1 VTDPLNFKD
10 PMYGPIVDARFAKL
24 KRLRAKRSQF
34 ADLKL
39 YYRDHPAQ
47 FISDWGYT
55 FDPRNVERDLP
66 TLIPF
71 VLFRR
76 QEEWVTWLLERWKNQ
91 EPGITEKSRESGMSW
106 LSVAAACT
114 LCLFNRG
121 MVIGFGSRKE
131 EYVDKIGNPKSLFEK
146 ARMFLSELP
155 AEFLEG
161 WSRDKHAGYMRI
173 LFPGTGSVLTGEA
186 GDGIGRGD
194 RTSLYFVDEAAFL
207 EHPQLVDASLSATTN
222 CRQDI
227 STPNGMANSFA
238 QRRHSGRIK
247 VFTFSWRDDP
257 RKGPDWYAKQL
268 RELDPIVI
276 AGEINIDYSA
286 SVENALIPMP
296 WIQSAIGAHAKL
308 CIEPTGERR
317 GALDVADEGRDRC
330 AFAGRHGVLLNCLK
344 SWSGK
349 GSTIFAT
356 SIKAF
361 ALCEEHS
368 YPSFDFDSDGL
379 GSGVRGDAEEINTQ
393 RRAAHKREII
403 AEPFRGSAAVY
414 DPDGSLVE
422 GRYNK
427 DFFANLKAQAFWS
440 LRLRFQATHRAVT
453 EGKQVDPDDIIS
465 LDPSLEELPQ
475 LIQELSQPTYS
486 INTVGK
492 ILIDK
497 APDGAM
503 SPNLA
508 DAAMICFSPFRQS
521 AYFAMAGVAMEP
533 SVICPKVHE
542 MPSKLDDTRTDLSL
556 AVIIPVGSV
565 IAVVYCTT
573 VLSNNDGSR
582 PNNFVI
588 MDWDLRVVDPQ
599 LEQWI
604 HGVQRHLV
612 ELNAQ
617 ASKTTVVKLYCD
629 SYEEG
634 YAEYLRQR
642 GLPAEAV
649 SEELPPLKERGNRA
663 QPYLNC
669 GLVTV
674 ARPAWQRELTF
685 RGVKRNFLREILDQ
699 LEPPQSPLLLALSTA
714 VLIKYHGEPALPPKS
729 PPKIEAP
736 QPQEAPVPTPS
747 GVWLKPGKH
756 TINGSVVNVPIDG
769 DRDLVFYEI
778 APGRHTIDHRIAY
791 VSRPGVGGIKLSG

>member
-1 VTDPLNFKD
+1 MPKAKVKVPEKLAPTMLKAKPFDFKNPD
-10 PMYGPIVDARFAKL
+10 YGPVIDGRLAKL
-24 KRLRAKRSQF
+24 KRLRANRRQF

-39 YYRDHPAQ
+39 YYKDHPAQ

-55 FDPRNVERDLP
+55 FDPRNVERDVP
-66 TLIPF
+66 TLVPF

-106 LSVAAACT
+106 LSVATACT

-155 AEFLEG
+155 AEFLDG
-161 WSRDKHAGYMRI
+161 WNRDKHAGYMRI
-173 LFPGTGSVLTGEA
+173 TFPGSGSVLTGEA

-194 RTSLYFVDEAAFL
+194 RTSLFFVDEAAFL

-238 QRRHSGRIK
+238 QRRHGGRIK

-268 RELDPIVI
+268 RELDPIVV
-276 AGEINIDYSA
+276 AGEINIDYSG

-296 WIQSAIGAHAKL
+296 WIQSAIGAHTKL
-308 CIEPTGERR
+308 GVEPTGERR

-330 AFAGRHGVLLNCLK
+330 AFAGRCGVLLESLK

-356 SIKAF
+356 TVKSF
-361 ALCEEHS
+361 GLCEERG

-379 GSGVRGDAEEINTQ
+379 GSGVRGDAEELNAQ
-393 RRAAHKREII
+393 RRAIGKREIV
-403 AEPFRGSAAVY
+403 AEPFRGSAGVY

-422 GRYNK
+422 GRFNR

-453 EGKQVDPDDIIS
+453 ESRQVDPDDIIS
-465 LDPSLEELPQ
+465 LDPDLDELPQ

-486 INTVGK
+486 INNVGK
-492 ILIDK
+492 IVIDK

-508 DAAMICFSPFRQS
+508 DAVMIAYSPFRQS
-521 AYFAMAGVAMEP
+521 PYFAMSAAAIELP
-533 SVICPKVHE
+533 AHRARVIDV
-542 MPSKLDDTRTDLSL
+542 PSKLDDTPTDISMVVLIPIG
-556 AVIIPVGSV
+556 AVIGI
-565 IAVVYCTT
+565 VYATT
-573 VLSNNDGSR
+573 VLSNNDGTR
-582 PNNFVI
+582 PTNFVI
-588 MDWDLRVVDPQ
+588 LDWDLRLLDARVEEWAPRIQ
-599 LEQWI
+599 PRLE
-604 HGVQRHLV
+604 
-612 ELNAQ
+612 ELHAHV
-617 ASKTTVVKLYCD
+617 SKTYPYNMYAYCD
-629 SYEEG
+629 SFEEG
-634 YAEYLRQR
+634 WAEYFRQR
-642 GLPAEAV
+642 GAPLSALRED
-649 SEELPPLKERGNRA
+649 LPPLKERASRA
-663 QPYLNC
+663 QPYIHC

-674 ARPAWQRELTF
+674 ARPAWDREVTF
-685 RGVKRNFLREILDQ
+685 RGVKRNFLRELLDQ
-699 LEPPQSPLLLALSTA
+699 IEPPESPLMLALATA
-714 VLIKYHGEPALPPKS
+714 VLTKYHNEPALPPL
-729 PPKIEAP
+729 PLPQTAP
-736 QPQEAPVPTPS
+736 LPLAAPSAS
-747 GVWLKPGKH
+747 G
-756 TINGSVVNVPIDG
+756 
-769 DRDLVFYEI
+769 R
-778 APGRHTIDHRIAY
+778 
-791 VSRPGVGGIKLSG
+791 